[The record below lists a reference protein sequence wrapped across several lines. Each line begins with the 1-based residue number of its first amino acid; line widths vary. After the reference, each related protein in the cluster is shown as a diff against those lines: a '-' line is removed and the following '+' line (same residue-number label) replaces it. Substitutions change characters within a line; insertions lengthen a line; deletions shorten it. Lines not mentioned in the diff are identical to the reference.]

1 LQFKRKKGVEEVNK
15 KRWLALGIFIVL
27 IVVYMTSSMG
37 SIEKETQATS
47 ALTKYINGNN
57 SGWATTVYKEGSGQK
72 LALLKIEG
80 IIMENDSSSSTLSTY
95 NHQVFLKQI
104 EAAFADPDIKGIIL
118 QLNSPGGGVYESDE
132 VYHRI
137 MQLKAQYKKPL
148 VVYMSQQAAS
158 GAYYIAMAADKIY
171 ANRNT
176 MTGSIGVIISTYN
189 YSELAKKIGV
199 KDVTFKS
206 AANKDLLN
214 PMRPITAD
222 EQTIMQNMVDESYN
236 YFVDIVTKGRNL
248 EREKVLQLADGRIY
262 SGAQAK
268 NLGLVDEIGYMQ
280 DAIDGTARL
289 AKTSDPQVLL
299 YENPGPD
306 FWNWIM
312 SLRAPVIDLQGLSEQ
327 MQEQSAPQIL
337 YLSH

>member
-1 LQFKRKKGVEEVNK
+1 MNK

-27 IVVYMTSSMG
+27 IVVYMTSSIG
-37 SIEKETQATS
+37 SIEEETQATS

-57 SGWATTVYKEGSGQK
+57 SGWATTVYQEGSGQK

-80 IIMENDSSSSTLSTY
+80 IIMENDSNSSTLSTTY
-95 NHQVFLKQI
+95 NHRVFLKQI
-104 EAAFADPDIKGIIL
+104 EAAFTDPDIKGIIL

-132 VYHRI
+132 VYHQI
-137 MQLKAQYKKPL
+137 MQLKTQYKKPL

-189 YSELAKKIGV
+189 YTELAKKIGV
-199 KDVTFKS
+199 TDVTFKS

-214 PMRPITAD
+214 PMRPITVD

-236 YFVDIVTKGRNL
+236 YFVDIVTKGRDL

-268 NLGLVDEIGYMQ
+268 NAGLVDELGYLE
-280 DAIDGTARL
+280 DAIDDTAKL

-306 FWNWIM
+306 LWNWFM

-327 MQEQSAPQIL
+327 LQQQSAPQIL

>member
-1 LQFKRKKGVEEVNK
+1 VNK

-27 IVVYMTSSMG
+27 IVVYMTSSIG
-37 SIEKETQATS
+37 NIKEETQAKT
-47 ALTKYINGNN
+47 AITKYIGGNGPA
-57 SGWATTVYKEGSGQK
+57 WTTTVYKEGSGAK

-80 IIMENDSSSSTLSTY
+80 IIMENESSSTSFSSTY
-95 NHQVFLKQI
+95 NHRVFLKQI
-104 EAAFADPDIKGIIL
+104 EAAFADPNIKGIIL

-137 MQLKAQYKKPL
+137 MELKAKYKKPL

-176 MTGSIGVIISTYN
+176 LTGSIGVIISTYN

-199 KDVTFKS
+199 QDVTFKS
-206 AANKDLLN
+206 AENKDLLN
-214 PMRPITAD
+214 PLRPITPE
-222 EQTIMQNMVDESYN
+222 EQSIMQAMVNESYD
-236 YFVDIVTKGRNL
+236 YFVNIVAQGRQLN
-248 EREKVLQLADGRIY
+248 REDVLKLADGRIY

-280 DAIDGTARL
+280 DAIDGAARL
-289 AKTSDPQVLL
+289 AKTSDPQVLF

-306 FWNWIM
+306 FWRFITSM
-312 SLRAPVIDLQGLSEQ
+312 RSPAFDLQGLSEQ
-327 MQEQSAPQIL
+327 LQQQRAPQIL

>member
-1 LQFKRKKGVEEVNK
+1 MDK
-15 KRWLALGIFIVL
+15 KRWWALGIFLVL
-27 IVVYMTSSMG
+27 IIVYMTSSLG
-37 SIEKETQATS
+37 NLNEEKQATN
-47 ALTKYINGNN
+47 ALTKYISGNEAN
-57 SGWATTVYKEGSGQK
+57 WKTTVYQQGKGSK
-72 LALLKIEG
+72 LALLKLEG
-80 IIMENDSSSSTLSTY
+80 IIMENDVNTGLTSTY
-95 NHQVFLKQI
+95 NHKVFLKQI
-104 EAAFADPDIKGIIL
+104 EAAYADPDIKGIIL

-132 VYHRI
+132 VYNRI
-137 MQLKAQYKKPL
+137 MELKGQYKKPL

-176 MTGSIGVIISTYN
+176 LTGSIGVIISTFN

-199 KDVTFKS
+199 QDVTFKS

-214 PMRPITAD
+214 PLRPLTPQ
-222 EQTIMQNMVDESYN
+222 EQTIMQSIVDESYN
-236 YFVDIVTKGRNL
+236 YFVDVVAQGRKMN
-248 EREKVLQLADGRIY
+248 REEVIKLADGRIY

-268 NLGLVDEIGYMQ
+268 HLGLIDEMGYLQ
-280 DAIDGTARL
+280 DAIKGTAGM

-306 FWNWIM
+306 FWDWIM
-312 SLRAPVIDLQGLSEQ
+312 SVRAPAFDLKELSEQ
-327 MQEQSAPQIL
+327 LHQQSAPQIL